1 VSEKKI
7 PVRVDEGQYDALTQI
22 KDDVGIPIAE
32 SVRRAIQEY
41 LNKNFPMYKSSQ
53 PSGKHDSKFRTMVI
67 D

>member
-32 SVRRAIQEY
+32 SV
-41 LNKNFPMYKSSQ
+41 
-53 PSGKHDSKFRTMVI
+53 HDSKFRTMVI